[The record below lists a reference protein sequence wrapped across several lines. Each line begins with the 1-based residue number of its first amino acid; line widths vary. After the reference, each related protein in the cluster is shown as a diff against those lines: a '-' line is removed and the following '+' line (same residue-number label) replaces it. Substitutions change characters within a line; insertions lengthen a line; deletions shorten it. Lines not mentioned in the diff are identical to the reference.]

1 MLSLLNRGVK
11 TVYVSDISDEKRAF
25 ALKHGAAGTVNPL
38 NEDLYEKIM
47 AETGRKGID
56 AVFVCVPVPPV
67 LNQSL
72 SVVKKKGKVV
82 VIAVFEGA
90 ADIAVK
96 SLQMEEKVLL
106 GSNMYTIKDYRNA
119 IEDYRSGK
127 MKLSPLITRR
137 IKFEELGQVIDRLAN
152 GELQDEIK
160 IQVLFPD

>member
-1 MLSLLNRGVK
+1 M
-11 TVYVSDISDEKRAF
+11 
-25 ALKHGAAGTVNPL
+25 
-38 NEDLYEKIM
+38 
-47 AETGRKGID
+47 
-56 AVFVCVPVPPV
+56 
-67 LNQSL
+67 
-72 SVVKKKGKVV
+72 